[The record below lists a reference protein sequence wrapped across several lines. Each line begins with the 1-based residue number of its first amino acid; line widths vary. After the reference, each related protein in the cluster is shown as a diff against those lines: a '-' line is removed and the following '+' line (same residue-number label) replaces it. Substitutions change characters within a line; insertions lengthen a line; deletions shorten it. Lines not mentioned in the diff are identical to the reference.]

1 MADRIQLRRGFAL
14 SWVDINPILA
24 DGEIGLE
31 RDTALFKVGNGIL
44 AWNDLDYYLTGPPG
58 GLGPQGPMG
67 DPGPAGPA
75 GPQGEPGVDG
85 GSTDIRNEI
94 PTGVIDGANKIFT
107 TAFNFAPRSTIIT
120 KTRLRYML
128 DEDYTETGLNEIT
141 FTTAPRIN
149 EYLLIDYKVGSTIIP

>member
-1 MADRIQLRRGFAL
+1 MANRVQLRGDTSPNWA
-14 SWVDINPILA
+14 SINPILA
-24 DGEIGLE
+24 QREIGLE
-31 RDTALFKVGNGIL
+31 DDTRQFKVGDGVTH
-44 AWNDLDYYLTGPPG
+44 WNDLEYYITGPIGNAGPPG
-58 GLGPQGPMG
+58 PTG
-67 DPGPAGPA
+67 DPGPEGPP

-85 GSTDIRNEI
+85 ASTDIRNEVPI
-94 PTGVIDGANKIFT
+94 GAIDGANKIFT

-128 DEDYTETGLNEIT
+128 DEDYTETGDNEIT